1 MKATVLILPK
11 DPFGNTISSATE
23 GVKESYNFSLSI
35 SHINASVA
43 SVLNITDE
51 GWNHLGY
58 LSIEFI
64 VAMSGSFLLN
74 VQEQTETLIGSP
86 LPLEVKPGDTCKHCF
101 DDSLCFQC
109 IRKKK
114 KIWIDN
120 LLFKFLS
127 LLLAGILE
135 VSNCLLHFN
144 ITTKLFQLFSVME
157 ASIHQLDLYGNPVPG
172 WYAFDVEVLQ
182 KGSNLSVPISD
193 LLFKEVGLGIQAF
206 SFKLYEPGDFILL
219 VSRKGQKGENNL
231 ISNVP
236 YDFTVYIGN
245 IFNYSSSI
253 SLDGAFK
260 LQFWHLNFN
269 RLLWWENQY
278 CKWIWSKWLICWW
291 NCKILCFLKRWISV
305 SFSS

>member
-1 MKATVLILPK
+1 MILTIGGFPSSLLGSVCSIFSSVMKISKSWILPCIFKLPQVPFFFFLSYLLNGNLISAICKPFFFSLVSNFVCCQYLGKRYPGAGTVSWLSGVDEFVAGMKATVLILPK

-86 LPLEVKPGDTCKHCF
+86 LPLEVKPGDTCKHGF

-114 KIWIDN
+114 KI
-120 LLFKFLS
+120 
-127 LLLAGILE
+127 
-135 VSNCLLHFN
+135 
-144 ITTKLFQLFSVME
+144 
-157 ASIHQLDLYGNPVPG
+157 
-172 WYAFDVEVLQ
+172 
-182 KGSNLSVPISD
+182 
-193 LLFKEVGLGIQAF
+193 
-206 SFKLYEPGDFILL
+206 
-219 VSRKGQKGENNL
+219 
-231 ISNVP
+231 
-236 YDFTVYIGN
+236 
-245 IFNYSSSI
+245 
-253 SLDGAFK
+253 
-260 LQFWHLNFN
+260 
-269 RLLWWENQY
+269 
-278 CKWIWSKWLICWW
+278 
-291 NCKILCFLKRWISV
+291 
-305 SFSS
+305 

>member
-11 DPFGNTISSATE
+11 DPFGNTLSSATE

-64 VAMSGSFLLN
+64 VAMSGSFILN

-114 KIWIDN
+114 N
-120 LLFKFLS
+120 L
-127 LLLAGILE
+127 
-135 VSNCLLHFN
+135 N
-144 ITTKLFQLFSVME
+144 
-157 ASIHQLDLYGNPVPG
+157 
-172 WYAFDVEVLQ
+172 
-182 KGSNLSVPISD
+182 
-193 LLFKEVGLGIQAF
+193 
-206 SFKLYEPGDFILL
+206 
-219 VSRKGQKGENNL
+219 
-231 ISNVP
+231 
-236 YDFTVYIGN
+236 
-245 IFNYSSSI
+245 
-253 SLDGAFK
+253 
-260 LQFWHLNFN
+260 
-269 RLLWWENQY
+269 
-278 CKWIWSKWLICWW
+278 
-291 NCKILCFLKRWISV
+291 
-305 SFSS
+305 